1 MNALLT
7 GVVTGCLAIVGV
19 ILTSYLTRKREYDAD
34 WRKTKL
40 EHYREYVAALSG
52 VIEGRSI
59 PAAAHERYADA
70 LNALALVASGEVLA
84 ALYAY
89 QDETTYRNAD
99 RSRATHDRLLNDLL
113 RTMRDDV
120 QPNTGKGVELPP
132 FRLIGVPP
140 LTYADA

>member
-19 ILTSYLTRKREYDAD
+19 ILTSYLTRKREHDAD

-70 LNALALVASGEVLA
+70 LNALALVASA
-84 ALYAY
+84 
-89 QDETTYRNAD
+89 
-99 RSRATHDRLLNDLL
+99 
-113 RTMRDDV
+113 
-120 QPNTGKGVELPP
+120 
-132 FRLIGVPP
+132 
-140 LTYADA
+140 